1 MYEQISANKWKSG
14 LMMAFFFAF
23 VVALGYII
31 GLALGGTSHPQYA
44 LIGLGIAFAIAILM
58 NVFSYYRSDT
68 VALSISG
75 AKPLEAYMNDPSW
88 RHIAMRFDNTVEGL
102 AIAAGVPK
110 PVPYIIY
117 DPAPNAFAT
126 GRNPEH
132 SAIAATTGLLT
143 MMNDQELEGVVGH
156 EMSHIKNYDIL
167 LQTMTI
173 VLVGTV
179 IMLSDIFLR
188 TFWFGD
194 HDSGGNGEAGMIM
207 MIVAIVFAI
216 LAPIIAMLIQLAI
229 GRRREYLADANG
241 ALLTRYPPGLASALQ
256 KIGGDTHQLRRANKA
271 TAHMYI
277 AQPLNRDKEKRGS
290 RLNGLFDTHPPIED
304 RIRRLD
310 QMTGNFQ
317 EVQPGPIPAQ

>member
-1 MYEQISANKWKSG
+1 
-14 LMMAFFFAF
+14 
-23 VVALGYII
+23 
-31 GLALGGTSHPQYA
+31 
-44 LIGLGIAFAIAILM
+44 
-58 NVFSYYRSDT
+58 
-68 VALSISG
+68 
-75 AKPLEAYMNDPSW
+75 
-88 RHIAMRFDNTVEGL
+88 
-102 AIAAGVPK
+102 
-110 PVPYIIY
+110 
-117 DPAPNAFAT
+117 
-126 GRNPEH
+126 
-132 SAIAATTGLLT
+132 
-143 MMNDQELEGVVGH
+143 
-156 EMSHIKNYDIL
+156 
-167 LQTMTI
+167 
-173 VLVGTV
+173 
-179 IMLSDIFLR
+179 
-188 TFWFGD
+188 
-194 HDSGGNGEAGMIM
+194 

>member
-1 MYEQISANKWKSG
+1 MTHFGKLGFIGVGNMGAAIVRGVLDFRLLGPRSIWVADADSAKTQS
-14 LMMAFFFAF
+14 LAED
-23 VVALGYII
+23 LGVHEAESNTE
-31 GLALGGTSHPQYA
+31 LLRHA
-44 LIGLGIAFAIAILM
+44 
-58 NVFSYYRSDT
+58 DT
-68 VALSISG
+68 VVLAV
-75 AKPLEAYMNDPSW
+75 KPQGMDAVLRD
-88 RHIAMRFDNTVEGL
+88 L
-102 AIAAGVPK
+102 APAVRPEHLFVSIAAGVPK
-110 PVPYIIY
+110 PVPYIIF

-132 SAIAATTGLLT
+132 SAVAATTGLLT

-188 TFWFGD
+188 TFWLGD
-194 HDSGGNGEAGMIM
+194 HDSGGNGEGQLIM
-207 MIVAIVFAI
+207 MVIAIVFAI

-229 GRRREYLADANG
+229 SRRREYLADANG

-256 KIGGDTHQLRRANKA
+256 KIGGDAHQLRRANKA

-277 AQPLNRDKEKRGS
+277 AQPLNRDKGKRGS

-317 EVQPGPIPAQ
+317 EVQPGSVPAR